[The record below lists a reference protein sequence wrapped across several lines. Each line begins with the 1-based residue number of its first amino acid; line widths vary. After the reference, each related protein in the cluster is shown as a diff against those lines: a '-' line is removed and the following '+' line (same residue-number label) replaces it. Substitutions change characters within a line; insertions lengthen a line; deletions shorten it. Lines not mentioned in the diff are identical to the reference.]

1 MLLFSIIVIVLKSV
15 ACVSSDSS
23 SNVCNVSTNLGC
35 KNGGVCAGD
44 GFQRT
49 RCLCS
54 PGLTQPYCDYP
65 EMQEEIQDDNDD
77 LTPCNGYCPV
87 GNHILIGITIF
98 IIIGSENNYAKN
110 QILHH

>member
-1 MLLFSIIVIVLKSV
+1 MLLFPIIVIVLKSV
-15 ACVSSDSS
+15 ACVSSDSNN
-23 SNVCNVSTNLGC
+23 NVCDVSTNLGC

-65 EMQEEIQDDNDD
+65 EMQEEMPDDVN
-77 LTPCNGYCPV
+77 PCNGYCPV
-87 GNHILIGITIF
+87 GNDILIGITILKLLEER
-98 IIIGSENNYAKN
+98 IITQKI
-110 QILHH
+110 